1 MSFAKLKL
9 KAARDFIAKKDFAA
23 ARDSAEK
30 VLEFE
35 PDNYN
40 ATVFLGL
47 AFLELKDFDKSEQA
61 YRRAIELNSE
71 QLLAWQGLSKFYERT
86 EAWDKYADTL
96 QHLLGFF
103 AKSGDAVKCAETIQ
117 KFVQN
122 RREHGQRLQVVDAIS
137 LYLPTSPHYALLST
151 LPPPDPTNPTST
163 TTFEAQEAVHN
174 GLPILEETVRIL
186 EKDETEKI
194 TREFEKRRTR
204 LGAGSPEQIKK
215 DVGIEIW
222 SVSRLPSLYNDILN
236 HPNTSDELR
245 RETETKLLKHKQQY
259 LYALPSTS
267 EQKKKVSQE
276 VEDLING
283 AVILQLPDEL
293 AWFLFLERKDV
304 ETTDDYEYPLLRQY
318 MTLFPSLPLVSMLKG
333 YFIYNGIP
341 LTDDEEDEDAE
352 MANPDTGL
360 DMIFDAQP
368 QLADS
373 LLGTRVLADVYLHE
387 VDYPAA
393 IKAAQSGMELAR
405 RAKDNH
411 GRTLPHVILGFKVIL
426 ATSLVH
432 LFPPKHHTRALSI
445 IDDVLSTS
453 PNNISCLM
461 GRAYILEQANKWED
475 AGDLF
480 SRVHE
485 MLPDDV
491 DNGLRAKEEHAWCR
505 SRLGDFDFA
514 VAALKEVLETMDTLN
529 DHVEESARCLWR
541 LGSCHWDMN
550 GDKREEAYKYFITA
564 LKRDSMYAPAFT
576 SLGIYYEKY
585 VMPPDPNRASK
596 CFQKAFE
603 LDSREVYAARRLA
616 VGFAG
621 EQEWDLVETVA
632 RRTIDGEGGSDAGL
646 DKEAK
651 AGPSTVYLPMN
662 AWAWKAVG
670 AVELARRKYDL
681 AIHAYQVALRAEPE
695 DQVCWLRLGEAYS
708 RSGRHAAALKALAR
722 AQELNPDD
730 WMTLYFIGDVRRQ
743 TSQFQEAIDIF
754 TEILQER
761 PGEIGVSVLLGQ
773 TYLDLGRS
781 ELSGG
786 YVVRA
791 ETSFLASLHVALA
804 AIEQRSGFGGV
815 VWKIAADAMF
825 SLSTRSIFVD
835 ESAARHAL
843 EAVFPFLST
852 HSSDRLAGLNI
863 NIQLPDHSTPL
874 TGSVML
880 QNAIVAYDLRLS
892 VASSEPQAIG
902 SAWFDLGMAIGFYAS
917 QMTDEEKSREVEKK
931 RIEFLG
937 SALRQCPLNE
947 EYWTA
952 LGNAYFLTQAKSAQ
966 HAYIRALEVDS
977 KNTATWTNLGLLYL
991 YHNDVELANEALYR
1005 AQTLDPDYTLAWV
1018 GQALVA
1024 TANGH
1029 ESDARALLEHAVGL
1043 ASSVPAADFEFSA
1056 RSFALNKISASASP
1070 ESLLPSLSLLSRYLS
1085 LNPSSAPG
1093 LHLSSLVHETLG
1105 HLDTALSLLTDA
1117 ITILETAYEE
1127 TESPEI
1133 ERQYV
1138 IAQSNMG
1145 RMRNSTGDYAGAA
1158 EAFEIVIG
1166 LLPET
1171 DDPETRILRTQA
1183 HFGLGLAQSKQG
1195 SEVDNVLSA
1204 FENALTSAGDD
1215 LILTG
1220 HVSVLMAKTMWALG
1234 DKTSRDEAKNMLL
1247 QCITKDPENLAAI
1260 NALAAMGIL
1269 TDDDNLI
1276 DAALSEILA
1285 LPREQRANMD
1295 PGKDVDYLL
1304 MKHHEG
1310 LGEDAKVMS
1319 LAQQAII
1326 SEPSR
1331 PEARIDL
1338 AKLTMQRGLYESVL
1352 PLIAG
1357 PSTSTLDVRRNEI
1370 GLRAIALSMSGAGEL
1385 ALREAQ
1391 KALLLEPWDREKW
1404 LTLVYVRS
1412 VLE

>member
-1 MSFAKLKL
+1 MSFARTKL
-9 KAARDFIAKKDFAA
+9 KAARDSIAKKDFVA

-47 AFLELKDFDKSEQA
+47 ALLELEDFGKSEQA
-61 YRRAIELNSE
+61 YRRAIELNRE
-71 QLLAWQGLSKFYERT
+71 QLLAWQGLSRFYERT
-86 EAWDKYADTL
+86 EAWDKYANTL
-96 QHLLGFF
+96 HHLLEFF
-103 AKSGDAVKCAETIQ
+103 AKSGDVVKCAETIH
-117 KFVQN
+117 KLVQS
-122 RREHGQRLQVVDAIS
+122 RREHGHRLQVVDAIS
-137 LYLPTSPHYALLST
+137 LYLPASPHYALLST
-151 LPPPDPTNPTST
+151 LPPPDPTNPTSS

-174 GLPILEETVRIL
+174 GLPILEEIVRIL
-186 EKDETEKI
+186 EKDEAEKI

-204 LGAGSPEQIKK
+204 LGAGTPEQIKK

-222 SVSRLPSLYNDILN
+222 NVSRLPSLYNDILN

-245 RETETKLLKHKQQY
+245 RETETKLLRHKQQY
-259 LYALPSTS
+259 MYALPNTS
-267 EQKKKVSQE
+267 EKKQTISQE

-283 AVILQLPDEL
+283 TIILQLPDEL
-293 AWFLFLERKDV
+293 AWSLFLERKDV
-304 ETTDDYEYPLLRQY
+304 ETIDDYEYSLLRQY
-318 MTLFPSLPLVSMLKG
+318 MALFPSLPLASMLKG
-333 YFIYNGIP
+333 YFVYNGIP
-341 LTDDEEDEDAE
+341 LGDDEEDEEDELAE
-352 MANPDTGL
+352 PDTGL

-387 VDYPAA
+387 IDYPAA

-405 RAKDNH
+405 RAEVNH
-411 GRTLPHVILGFKVIL
+411 GKVLPHVILGFKVIL

-432 LFPPKHHTRALSI
+432 LFPPKYHARALSI

-461 GRAYILEQANKWED
+461 GRAYILEQGNKWEE
-475 AGDLF
+475 AADLF
-480 SRVHE
+480 SRVHQL
-485 MLPDDV
+485 LPNDV

-514 VAALKEVLETMDTLN
+514 VTALKEVLETMDTLN

-541 LGSCHWDMN
+541 LGSCHWDMS
-550 GDKREEAYKYFITA
+550 GDKREEAYKYFIAA
-564 LKRDSMYAPAFT
+564 LKRDSIYAPAFT
-576 SLGIYYEKY
+576 SLGIYYEEY
-585 VMPPDPNRASK
+585 ATPPDPNRASK

-616 VGFAG
+616 VGFAE

-646 DKEAK
+646 DK
-651 AGPSTVYLPMN
+651 AGLSTVYLPMN

-670 AVELARRKYDL
+670 AVELARRKYEL

-708 RSGRHAAALKALAR
+708 RSGRHAAALKSLAR

-730 WMTLYFIGDVRRQ
+730 WMTLYFIGGVHRQ
-743 TSQFQEAIDIF
+743 TSQFQAAIDIF
-754 TEILQER
+754 TDILHKR

-786 YVVRA
+786 YVARA
-791 ETSFLASLHVALA
+791 ETSFLTSLHVALV
-804 AIEQRSGFGGV
+804 AIEQSSGFGGV

-825 SLSTRSIFVD
+825 SLSARSAFVD

-852 HSSDRLAGLNI
+852 HSSDRLAGFNI
-863 NIQLPDHSTPL
+863 NIQLPDNSTPL
-874 TGSVML
+874 TGNVLL
-880 QNAIVAYDLRLS
+880 QSAIVAYDLRLS
-892 VASSEPQAIG
+892 VALLDPQAIG
-902 SAWFDLGMAIGFYAS
+902 SAWFDLGMALGSYAS
-917 QMTDEEKSREVEKK
+917 RLTDEEKSKDVEKK

-952 LGNAYFLTQAKSAQ
+952 LGSAYFLTQAKSAQ
-966 HAYIRALEVDS
+966 HAYIRALEIDS

-1005 AQTLDPDYTLAWV
+1005 AQTLEPDYTLAWV

-1029 ESDARALLEHAVGL
+1029 ESDAKALLEHAVGL
-1043 ASSVPAADFEFSA
+1043 ASSVPAADLEFSA
-1056 RSFALNKISASASP
+1056 RSFALNKISTS

-1105 HLDTALSLLTDA
+1105 HLDTALFLLTDA
-1117 ITILETAYEE
+1117 IAILETAYEE

-1145 RMRNSTGDYAGAA
+1145 RIRNSTGDYAGAA
-1158 EAFEIVIG
+1158 EAFESVIG
-1166 LLPET
+1166 LLPEI
-1171 DDPETRILRTQA
+1171 DDSETRILYTQA
-1183 HFGLGLAQSKQG
+1183 HFGLGLAQLRQG
-1195 SEVDNVLSA
+1195 FELEAVLGT
-1204 FENALTSAGDD
+1204 FENALSSAGDD
-1215 LILTG
+1215 LTLSG

-1234 DKTSRDEAKNMLL
+1234 DETSRDEAKNMLL
-1247 QCITKDPENLAAI
+1247 QCITNDPENLAAI

-1269 TDDDNLI
+1269 TDDENLV

-1285 LPREQRANMD
+1285 LPREQRASMD
-1295 PGKDVDYLL
+1295 PGKDVEYLL

-1310 LGEDAKVMS
+1310 LGEDDKVMS

-1331 PEARIDL
+1331 SEARIDL
-1338 AKLTMQRGLYESVL
+1338 AKLAMQRGFHESVL
-1352 PLIAG
+1352 PIIAG
-1357 PSTSTLDVRRNEI
+1357 TSASTLDVQRNEI
-1370 GLRAIALSMSGAGEL
+1370 GLRAIALTTTGAAEL

-1391 KALLLEPWDREKW
+1391 KAVLLAPWDREKW
-1404 LTLVYVRS
+1404 QTLIYVRS

>member
-1 MSFAKLKL
+1 MSFVRTKL

-47 AFLELKDFDKSEQA
+47 ALLELKDFDKSEQA
-61 YRRAIELNSE
+61 YRRAIELNGE

-96 QHLLGFF
+96 HHLLGFF
-103 AKSGDAVKCAETIQ
+103 AKSGDVVKCAETIQ
-117 KFVQN
+117 KFVQS
-122 RREHGQRLQVVDAIS
+122 RREHGHRLQVVDAIS
-137 LYLPTSPHYALLST
+137 LYLPTSPHYVLLST
-151 LPPPDPTNPTST
+151 LPPPDPTNPTSS

-174 GLPILEETVRIL
+174 GLPILEEIVRIL
-186 EKDETEKI
+186 EKDEADRI

-204 LGAGSPEQIKK
+204 LGAGTPEQIKK

-259 LYALPSTS
+259 MYALPSAS
-267 EQKKKVSQE
+267 EKKQTISRE
-276 VEDLING
+276 VEDLVNG
-283 AVILQLPDEL
+283 AIILQLPDEL
-293 AWFLFLERKDV
+293 AWSLFLERKDV
-304 ETTDDYEYPLLRQY
+304 ETIDGYEYPLLRQY
-318 MTLFPSLPLVSMLKG
+318 MALFPSLPLVSMLKG

-341 LTDDEEDEDAE
+341 LSDDEEDEDVELAD
-352 MANPDTGL
+352 PDTGL
-360 DMIFDAQP
+360 DMMFDSQP

-373 LLGTRVLADVYLHE
+373 LL
-387 VDYPAA
+387 VDYTAA

-405 RAKDNH
+405 RAEVNH
-411 GRTLPHVILGFKVIL
+411 GKILPQYGFPL
-426 ATSLVH
+426 LCERPPSLVH
-432 LFPPKHHTRALSI
+432 LFPPKHHARALSI

-461 GRAYILEQANKWED
+461 GRAYVLEQANKWED
-475 AGDLF
+475 AADLF

-485 MLPDDV
+485 LLPDDL

-505 SRLGDFDFA
+505 SRTGAFDFA
-514 VAALKEVLETMDTLN
+514 VAALKEVLDTMDTFN
-529 DHVEESARCLWR
+529 DH
-541 LGSCHWDMN
+541 
-550 GDKREEAYKYFITA
+550 AYKYFIAA
-564 LKRDSMYAPAFT
+564 LKRDSIYAPAYT
-576 SLGIYYEKY
+576 
-585 VMPPDPNRASK
+585 
-596 CFQKAFE
+596 
-603 LDSREVYAARRLA
+603 AARRLA
-616 VGFAG
+616 VGFAE

-646 DKEAK
+646 DK
-651 AGPSTVYLPMN
+651 AGPSTS
-662 AWAWKAVG
+662 VG

-708 RSGRHAAALKALAR
+708 RSGRHAAALKALSR

-730 WMTLYFIGDVRRQ
+730 WMTLYFIGDVHRQ
-743 TSQFQEAIDIF
+743 TGQFQAAIDIF

-773 TYLDLGRS
+773 TYVDLGRS

-786 YVVRA
+786 YVARA
-791 ETSFLASLHVALA
+791 ETSFLTSLHVALT
-804 AIEQRSGFGGV
+804 AIEKTSGFGGV
-815 VWKIAADAMF
+815 MWKIAADAMF
-825 SLSTRSIFVD
+825 LLSTRSAFVD

-843 EAVFPFLST
+843 EAVFPSLST
-852 HSSDRLAGLNI
+852 HSSDRLAGFDI
-863 NIQLPDHSTPL
+863 NIQLSDTPTPL
-874 TGSVML
+874 TGTIML
-880 QNAIVAYDLRLS
+880 QNAIVAYDLRVS
-892 VASSEPQAIG
+892 VASSDPQAIG
-902 SAWFDLGMAIGFYAS
+902 SAWFDLGMALGAYAS
-917 QMTDEEKSREVEKK
+917 RLKDEGKSKDVEKK

-952 LGNAYFLTQAKSAQ
+952 LGNAYFLTQPKSAQ
-966 HAYIRALEVDS
+966 HAYIRALEIDS

-1005 AQTLDPDYTLAWV
+1005 AQTLDSDYTLAWV

-1024 TANGH
+1024 TANDH
-1029 ESDARALLEHAVGL
+1029 ESDAKALLEHAVGL
-1043 ASSVPAADFEFSA
+1043 ASSV
-1056 RSFALNKISASASP
+1056 ISTS
-1070 ESLLPSLSLLSRYLS
+1070 ESLLPSLSLF
-1085 LNPSSAPG
+1085 
-1093 LHLSSLVHETLG
+1093 LVHETLG

-1117 ITILETAYEE
+1117 IAILETAYEE

-1133 ERQYV
+1133 ERQYA

-1145 RMRNSTGDYAGAA
+1145 RIRNSTRDYAGAA
-1158 EAFEIVIG
+1158 EAFESVIG
-1166 LLPET
+1166 LLPEIY
-1171 DDPETRILRTQA
+1171 DPETRILCTQA
-1183 HFGLGLAQSKQG
+1183 HFGLGLAQLRQG
-1195 SEVDNVLSA
+1195 FELEVVLGA
-1204 FENALTSAGDD
+1204 FENALSSAGDD
-1215 LILTG
+1215 LTLSG

-1234 DKTSRDEAKNMLL
+1234 DETSRDEAKNMLL
-1247 QCITKDPENLAAI
+1247 QCITNDPENLAAI

-1269 TDDDNLI
+1269 TDDENLV

-1285 LPREQRANMD
+1285 LPREQRASMD
-1295 PGKDVDYLL
+1295 PGKDVEYLL

-1310 LGEDAKVMS
+1310 LGEDDKVMS

-1331 PEARIDL
+1331 SEARIDL
-1338 AKLTMQRGLYESVL
+1338 AKLTMQRGFYESVL
-1352 PLIAG
+1352 PIIAG
-1357 PSTSTLDVRRNEI
+1357 PSASTLDVQRNEI
-1370 GLRAIALSMSGAGEL
+1370 GLRAIAQSTTGAGEL
-1385 ALREAQ
+1385 ALQEAQ
-1391 KALLLEPWDREKW
+1391 KAVMLAPWDKEKW
-1404 LTLVYVRS
+1404 QTLVYVRS

>member
-1 MSFAKLKL
+1 MSFAKVKL

-47 AFLELKDFDKSEQA
+47 AYLELGDFDKSEQA

-86 EAWDKYADTL
+86 EEWDKYADTL

-122 RREHGQRLQVVDAIS
+122 RREHGHPLQVVDAIS

-186 EKDETEKI
+186 EKDEADKI

-204 LGAGSPEQIKK
+204 LGAGTPEQIKK
-215 DVGIEIW
+215 DVGVEVW
-222 SVSRLPSLYNDILN
+222 SVSRLPPLYNDILN

-259 LYALPSTS
+259 LYALPNTS
-267 EQKKKVSQE
+267 EQKKKVLQQ
-276 VEDLING
+276 VEELING
-283 AVILQLPDEL
+283 AIILQLPDEL
-293 AWFLFLERKDV
+293 AWALFLERKDV
-304 ETTDDYEYPLLRQY
+304 ETIDDYEYPLLRQY
-318 MTLFPSLPLVSMLKG
+318 MALFPSHPLVSMLKG

-352 MANPDTGL
+352 IADPDTGL

-368 QLADS
+368 QLVDS
-373 LLGTRVLADVYLHE
+373 LLGTRVLADVYLRE

-405 RAKDNH
+405 RAEVNH
-411 GRTLPHVILGFKVIL
+411 GKTLPHVILGFKVIL

-432 LFPPKHHTRALSI
+432 LFPPKHHARALSI
-445 IDDVLSTS
+445 IDDVLATS

-461 GRAYILEQANKWED
+461 GRAHILEQANKWEE

-485 MLPDDV
+485 LLPDDV
-491 DNGLRAKEEHAWCR
+491 HNGLRAKEEHAWCR

-514 VAALKEVLETMDTLN
+514 VAALKEVLETMDTL
-529 DHVEESARCLWR
+529 DHHVEESARCLWR

-550 GDKREEAYKYFITA
+550 GDQREEAYKYFITA

-576 SLGIYYEKY
+576 SLGIYYEEY
-585 VMPPDPNRASK
+585 ATPPDPNRASK

-616 VGFAG
+616 VGFAE

-646 DKEAK
+646 
-651 AGPSTVYLPMN
+651 GPSTVYLPMN

-708 RSGRHAAALKALAR
+708 KSGRHAAALKALAR
-722 AQELNPDD
+722 AQELNPED

-743 TSQFQEAIDIF
+743 TGQFQEAIDIF
-754 TEILQER
+754 TQILHER

-773 TYLDLGRS
+773 SYLDLGRS

-786 YVVRA
+786 YVARA
-791 ETSFLASLHVALA
+791 ERSFLDALHVALA
-804 AIEQRSGFGGV
+804 ASSSGFGGV
-815 VWKIAADAMF
+815 VWKIAADALF
-825 SLSTRSIFVD
+825 ALSTFVD
-835 ESAARHAL
+835 ESVARRAL
-843 EAVFPFLST
+843 GAVFPFLST
-852 HSSDRLAGLNI
+852 HSSDRLAGFDI
-863 NIQLPDHSTPL
+863 NIQLPDDSAPL
-874 TGSVML
+874 TGAVML

-892 VASSEPQAIG
+892 VASSDPQAIG
-902 SAWFDLGMAIGFYAS
+902 SAWFDLGIALGSYAS
-917 QMTDEEKSREVEKK
+917 QLTDEEKSKEVEKK

-966 HAYIRALEVDS
+966 HAYIRALEIDS

-991 YHNDVELANEALYR
+991 YHDDVELANEALYR

-1043 ASSVPAADFEFSA
+1043 SSSVPAADLEFSA
-1056 RSFALNKISASASP
+1056 RSFALNKTSPSPSP

-1105 HLDTALSLLTDA
+1105 HLDTALSLLTSA

-1158 EAFEIVIG
+1158 EAFQIVIN
-1166 LLPET
+1166 LLPESET
-1171 DDPETRILRTQA
+1171 DDPETRVLRTQA
-1183 HFGLGLAQSKQG
+1183 HFGLGLARLRQG
-1195 SEVDNVLSA
+1195 LEFEGAFGNALESAGGDLVLS
-1204 FENALTSAGDD
+1204 
-1215 LILTG
+1215 G

-1234 DKTSRDEAKNMLL
+1234 DETSRDEAKNMLL
-1247 QCITKDPENLAAI
+1247 QCITNDPENLAAI

-1269 TDDDNLI
+1269 TDDENLV

-1285 LPREQRANMD
+1285 LPREQRASMD
-1295 PGKDVDYLL
+1295 PEKDVEYLL

-1331 PEARIDL
+1331 SQARIDL

-1352 PLIAG
+1352 PIITG
-1357 PSTSTLDVRRNEI
+1357 PSTSTLDVQRNEI
-1370 GLRAIALSMSGAGEL
+1370 GVRAIALSMSGAGEL

-1391 KALLLEPWDREKW
+1391 KAVLLAPWDKEKW